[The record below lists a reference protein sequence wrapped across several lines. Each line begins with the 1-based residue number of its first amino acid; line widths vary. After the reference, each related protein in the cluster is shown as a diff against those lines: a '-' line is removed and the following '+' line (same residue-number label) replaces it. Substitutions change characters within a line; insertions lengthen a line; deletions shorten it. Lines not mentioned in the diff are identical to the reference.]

1 MRRPFSSIIICV
13 AFLHCRSRGLSR
25 GLLSSFAA
33 DAYLIRPHPRVRIS
47 IADRTTRKFS
57 VSSSCNLKIDSSR
70 GSSSVLFNSQD
81 SVVKLQGVPRTAKL
95 QQLKHADITWRLSL
109 PPDTPS
115 LQKMQWKI
123 SGKLLKLQCQIQG
136 VDPPRLIFPLGGQA
150 VLEAYD
156 RKTKSKLGRFGIV
169 TEAGPS
175 TPELEQTVQEIYN
188 NGNPVA
194 AVRAGAII
202 YMFVEPAFRGRGL
215 GCLALETIAFLHAA
229 RGCSYTILVADDKS
243 PQQQTLVRWYERHGY
258 TRAPYLQN
266 LLGSPDGVY
275 GVTMI
280 APTAT
285 SVPED
290 CLVKWW

>member
-1 MRRPFSSIIICV
+1 MSLFV
-13 AFLHCRSRGLSR
+13 
-25 GLLSSFAA
+25 A
-33 DAYLIRPHPRVRIS
+33 DAYLIRPHPRAVTGLVS
-47 IADRTTRKFS
+47 FSDQRTARSFNRSRYSTNGCNRH
-57 VSSSCNLKIDSSR
+57 SSSSSI
-70 GSSSVLFNSQD
+70 LFNSQQD
-81 SVVKLQGVPRTAKL
+81 GVVQLQEVGTATISL
-95 QQLKHADITWRLSL
+95 QPLKQADVTWKIRL
-109 PPDTPS
+109 PPDTPW
-115 LQKMQWKI
+115 LQKLQWKI

-150 VLEAYD
+150 VLEVYD

-188 NGNPVA
+188 NGNPVVM
-194 AVRAGAII
+194 VRAAAII
-202 YMFVEPAFRGRGL
+202 YMFVEPAHRGRGL

-229 RGCSYTILVADDKS
+229 RGCAYTILVADDKS
-243 PQQQTLVRWYERHGY
+243 PQEQQQQTLVRWYERYGY

-285 SVPED
+285 SVPDD
-290 CLVKWW
+290 CVVEWW

>member
-1 MRRPFSSIIICV
+1 MISSV
-13 AFLHCRSRGLSR
+13 T
-25 GLLSSFAA
+25 SSQNPKL
-33 DAYLIRPHPRVRIS
+33 DP
-47 IADRTTRKFS
+47 
-57 VSSSCNLKIDSSR
+57 SR
-70 GSSSVLFNSQD
+70 GSSSVLFHSHEE
-81 SVVKLQGVPRTAKL
+81 VVQQQGAVRTTANQ
-95 QQLKHADITWRLSL
+95 QQLKQADITWRLSL
-109 PPDTPS
+109 PPDTP
-115 LQKMQWKI
+115 LFQKLQWKI
-123 SGKLLKLQCQIQG
+123 SGKLLKLQCQFQG

-156 RKTKSKLGRFGIV
+156 RTTKSKKLGRFGIV

-188 NGNPVA
+188 NDNPVA
-194 AVRAGAII
+194 TVRAAAII
-202 YMFVEPAFRGRGL
+202 YMFVEPAHRGRGL

-229 RGCSYTILVADDKS
+229 RGCSYTLLVADDKS

-290 CLVKWW
+290 CRVEWW